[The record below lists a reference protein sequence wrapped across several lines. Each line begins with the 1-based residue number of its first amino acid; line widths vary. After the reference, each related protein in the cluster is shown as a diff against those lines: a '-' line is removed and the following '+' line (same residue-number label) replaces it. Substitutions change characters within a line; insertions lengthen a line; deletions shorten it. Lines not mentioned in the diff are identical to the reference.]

1 MDIILIRH
9 GETEDNLK
17 RIFSRDNTKLTD
29 KGRAQILNSKKLLK
43 NFEYEEV
50 YYSPLTRAV
59 ESTEVL
65 GLNGI
70 IEDRI
75 REINFGTFTGM
86 TFDEIRKL
94 HPLKAKE
101 WLKDSINYRVPKG
114 ESMLDV
120 YNRIEEFLKE
130 IIQRDKNVLLICHDC
145 VIRVALCWVFDNPD
159 YFFKFKVDNGSI
171 NIISVEE
178 DYKYIKKT
186 NYKHPLK

>member
-29 KGRAQILNSKKLLK
+29 KGKSQILKSKKLLK
-43 NFEYEEV
+43 NFGYEEV

-114 ESMLDV
+114 ESVLDV

>member
-9 GETEDNLK
+9 GETEDNLG
-17 RIFSRDNTKLTD
+17 RIFSRDNTKLTE
-29 KGRAQILNSKKLLK
+29 KGKTQISNSKKLLK

-70 IEDRI
+70 VENRI
-75 REINFGTFTGM
+75 REIDFGSFTGM
-86 TFDEIRKL
+86 TFHEIEKL
-94 HPLKAKE
+94 YPHKAKE
-101 WLKDSINYRVPKG
+101 WLRDSINYRVPKG
-114 ESMLDV
+114 ESVLDV

-130 IIQRDKNVLLICHDC
+130 IIQKNKNALLICHDC
-145 VIRVALCWVFDNPD
+145 VIRVALCWVFDNPE

-171 NIISVEE
+171 NIISVDG

-186 NYKHPLK
+186 NYKHP